1 MQLICRSSLSGLVAV
16 TLLTLIA
23 TTNGLAKTKSTPFYK
38 LSKVFPTQ
46 VYPSVTFDASII
58 ASPLLYVEQGK
69 PQIIVPVS
77 DGTVA
82 AVDGK
87 SGKLIWQ
94 LKLPVPEGHLCELIA
109 TPAIVDNKLVI
120 IFQSSKDGIRT
131 SHRMTVIDLFTKSFD
146 NSFPVLELSA
156 EQPGTDGKGLVRF
169 NPPTAYSH
177 AALKHIKPP
186 GTRWG
191 LIYAGFGNAGDTQ
204 PFHGWLFEID
214 MDAWHQQGKIQTNG
228 KTIKNVLLTTPQAD
242 CPVTIEWGTQE
253 MICGGGVWSPSGPEI
268 YKHKNGYEIIVPTG
282 NGRIDLDN
290 RSYAN
295 TLMRVKSGLKFDPEC
310 NADLCQNFDPS
321 QPSEA
326 CLASC
331 KNLFVPRLAAH
342 NKPLRPATHDCD
354 NKSFAECLAWM
365 DYDLGGSTP
374 LKVQVHKHSLLVQPG
389 KDGAVYL
396 LDAKHLGKQYDRLQL
411 VDVCGTPEDICK
423 ASWMGMAVTK
433 PVVAYNKSKP
443 IIVIPTYMPDNTHP
457 AGVIA
462 VSINLKKGHPH
473 FKKIWQFPDP
483 KSRAAITG
491 FRSHPSLPVVT
502 TLGKQKEAVV
512 WVVDI
517 GTHGSLYGLRIKDG
531 VLVAKQYLE
540 GAGRQLSAPV
550 IHGRTLYLASIMP
563 NTGKTFIEAYR
574 IGSR

>member
-1 MQLICRSSLSGLVAV
+1 MPLTRRLSVTGLVAV
-16 TLLTLIA
+16 TLLTLIV
-23 TTNGLAKTKSTPFYK
+23 TTNCRAKTKSTPFYK

-46 VYPSVTFDASII
+46 AFPVVNFDASII
-58 ASPLLYVEQGK
+58 ASPLLYKHQGK

-82 AVDGK
+82 ALDGK

-94 LKLPVPEGHLCELIA
+94 LKVLVPEGQLCELIA
-109 TPAIVDNKLVI
+109 TPVIVDNKLVI
-120 IFQSSKDGIRT
+120 IFQASRDGIRT
-131 SHRMTVIDLFTKSFD
+131 SHRMAVIDLLTKSFD
-146 NSFPVLELSA
+146 NSFPVLEISA
-156 EQPGTDGKGLVRF
+156 EQPGTDGKGDVKF

-177 AALKHIKPP
+177 AALKHIKPS
-186 GTRWG
+186 GSRWG

-214 MDAWHQQGKIQTNG
+214 MDAWEQRKAQANNKA
-228 KTIKNVLLTTPQAD
+228 IKNALITTPQAD

-253 MICGGGVWSPSGPEI
+253 MICGGGIWSPSGLEI
-268 YKHKNGYEIIVPTG
+268 YKHKDDYEIIIPTG

-295 TLMRVKSGLKFDPEC
+295 TLMRVKPGLKFDPEC

-326 CLASC
+326 CMSSC
-331 KNLFVPRLAAH
+331 KNLFVPRLAAQ

-365 DYDLGGSTP
+365 DYDLGGSSP
-374 LKVQVHKHSLLVQPG
+374 HKVQVHKHSLLVQPG

-423 ASWMGMAVTK
+423 AGWMGMAVTK
-433 PVVAYNKSKP
+433 PVVAYNKAKP

-457 AGVIA
+457 AGIIA

-473 FKKIWQFPDP
+473 FKKAWQFPDP
-483 KSRAAITG
+483 KSKAAITG

-502 TLGKQKEAVV
+502 TLGKRKEAVV

-517 GTHGSLYGLRIKDG
+517 GAHGSLYGIRIKDG
-531 VLVAKQYLE
+531 VLVAKQSLE
-540 GAGRQLSAPV
+540 GAGRQLSTPV
-550 IHGRTLYLASIMP
+550 IHNSTLYLASSMP

-574 IGSR
+574 IEPR